1 MKFGD
6 TLRERSIPQWAYR
19 ESIDFAGCQ
28 GDMLTCFSADNL
40 DYDDLKRM
48 VKHNTTSTH
57 NQPRFIPGQGN
68 EAKASIEFENELYG
82 QLSEQ
87 HERVGRFV
95 QSKADEL
102 ACRLG
107 TPHATRISTRA
118 HKYSRSGEASGE
130 TKTTNHSVQ

>member
-6 TLRERSIPQWAYR
+6 TLRGRSIPQWAYR
-19 ESIDFAGCQ
+19 ESIEFAGYQ
-28 GDMLTCFSADNL
+28 GDVLKYFSTDNI

-48 VKHNTTSTH
+48 VKDNTTSTH

-68 EAKASIEFENELYG
+68 EAKALKEFEDELYG
-82 QLSEQ
+82 QLLEQ

-107 TPHATRISTRA
+107 TIQAVRNPYASSQLQLIW
-118 HKYSRSGEASGE
+118 RSVWR
-130 TKTTNHSVQ
+130 N

>member
-6 TLRERSIPQWAYR
+6 TLRARSIPEWAYR
-19 ESIDFAGCQ
+19 EPIDLVRCQ
-28 GDMLTCFSADNL
+28 GDVLKCFSTDNI
-40 DYDDLKRM
+40 DYDDLKHM
-48 VKHNTTSTH
+48 IKDNTTSTH

-68 EAKASIEFENELYG
+68 EAKASKEFEDELYG
-82 QLSEQ
+82 QLLEQ

-107 TPHATRISTRA
+107 TPRVVRNPTRA
-118 HKYSRSGEASGE
+118 HIYS
-130 TKTTNHSVQ
+130 

>member
-19 ESIDFAGCQ
+19 KSIEFAGCPS
-28 GDMLTCFSADNL
+28 DMLKRFSTDNI

-68 EAKASIEFENELYG
+68 EAKASKEFENELYR

-107 TPHATRISTRA
+107 TPCATRNPTRA
-118 HKYSRSGEASGE
+118 HNCS
-130 TKTTNHSVQ
+130 

>member
-19 ESIDFAGCQ
+19 EPLDFAGCQ
-28 GDMLTCFSADNL
+28 GDVLKCFSTDNI

-48 VKHNTTSTH
+48 VKDNTTSTH
-57 NQPRFIPGQGN
+57 NQPKFIPGQGN
-68 EAKASIEFENELYG
+68 EAKEFEDELYG
-82 QLSEQ
+82 QLLEQ

-107 TPHATRISTRA
+107 TPQATRNSTRA
-118 HKYSRSGEASGE
+118 H
-130 TKTTNHSVQ
+130 NHS